1 MTNCKYF
8 CCIFKKKTMKKLL
21 LFSCIIISLIAC
33 TSQGTK
39 TEKPIGFDM
48 SGGDGRTD
56 LYGGNISNVSLMEKF
71 FTALNERDTA
81 TIRSLEA
88 SQNLQIYTPEGN
100 VITSVDSNII
110 HLSNWFAANNPKWKI
125 NFSAANSYKDKSG
138 KLNEW
143 VTSGVLVTQTVD
155 GKEVKTNDYF
165 DAFLVNGK
173 IQKMF
178 ITERKVTAGE

>member
-1 MTNCKYF
+1 
-8 CCIFKKKTMKKLL
+8 MKKILFGLL
-21 LFSCIIISLIAC
+21 VTASMIAC
-33 TSQGTK
+33 TSQSTK

-48 SGGDGRTD
+48 SGGEGRTI
-56 LYGGNISNVSLMEKF
+56 LYGGDTSNVSLMEKF

-88 SQNLQIYTPEGN
+88 TENLHIYTPDGSD
-100 VITSVDSNII
+100 VTSVDSNIVN
-110 HLSNWFAANNPKWKI
+110 LTAWFAANNPKWKI

-178 ITERKVTAGE
+178 ITERKLTAGE

>member
-1 MTNCKYF
+1 
-8 CCIFKKKTMKKLL
+8 MKKLL
-21 LFSCIIISLIAC
+21 LFTGIAISLIAC
-33 TSQGTK
+33 TSQSTK

-125 NFSAANSYKDKSG
+125 NFSAANSYTDKSG

-143 VTSGVLVTQTVD
+143 VTSGVLVTHTVD
-155 GKEVKTNDYF
+155 GKEEKLNDYF
-165 DAFLVNGK
+165 DVFVVNGK

-178 ITERKVTAGE
+178 VTQRKVTAGE